1 YKYNDELTMTFMTS
15 NLIGGFFT
23 RLEASRKYIFGAASV
38 YGTSNDSIVRG
49 AFLVRGQEA
58 LPAFD
63 VAPDVESYEFTK
75 LDPKNPEDKKF
86 VEDMW
91 AWDAPIQPEGKEW
104 ADGKVFNTID
114 PTTICV
120 PVMVHFP
127 NEIWLGVTNYLKL
140 PTDVCTRKNEA
151 LDKDEKVTQQTLISL
166 CLVYKQLRAVFQPQ
180 LYCSFIKHQRPTAK
194 DRLLKSDSEW
204 LYKYYQQDERSFRAI
219 RKQTRLENFL
229 VTIIQRP
236 DLAAMVEQLR
246 VGSFTQDDTHEEV
259 FLHKATPPSAESGSS
274 ESTTYSGLMTYTI
287 AIKDFVPL
295 AEYIVAF
302 QKPPVKVP
310 SAFVKSLDRAI
321 ALRQKHNSWFKDIGR
336 SSKGDG
342 HTFFLGV
349 LEQVREILRSRM
361 PSDTVIDPMPQPLAS
376 LESKA
381 TSRTH
386 IRNAFMDLS
395 LNDPSG
401 ARDKYSDLTS
411 IPNYFKLPTEVDDEA
426 CYRVENFLMAEE
438 KDLAVHC
445 LSIDI
450 DPIIQSTWR
459 LCVQNKTY
467 SSRDSHVV
475 THRSTNLPFNCLC
488 MAERTGCPVFS

>member
-1 YKYNDELTMTFMTS
+1 MLPDSLRGSYAIYKEDTDSVATWL
-15 NLIGGFFT
+15 
-23 RLEASRKYIFGAASV
+23 AS
-38 YGTSNDSIVRG
+38 
-49 AFLVRGQEA
+49 
-58 LPAFD
+58 
-63 VAPDVESYEFTK
+63 
-75 LDPKNPEDKKF
+75 
-86 VEDMW
+86 
-91 AWDAPIQPEGKEW
+91 
-104 ADGKVFNTID
+104 
-114 PTTICV
+114 
-120 PVMVHFP
+120 
-127 NEIWLGVTNYLKL
+127 
-140 PTDVCTRKNEA
+140 
-151 LDKDEKVTQQTLISL
+151 
-166 CLVYKQLRAVFQPQ
+166 
-180 LYCSFIKHQRPTAK
+180 TAK
-194 DRLLKSDSEW
+194 ECGYPLDFLTETGDDLSSQKGSRLKC
-204 LYKYYQQDERSFRAI
+204 KA
-219 RKQTRLENFL
+219 RK
-229 VTIIQRP
+229 
-236 DLAAMVEQLR
+236 LA
-246 VGSFTQDDTHEEV
+246 
-259 FLHKATPPSAESGSS
+259 KAATSAESGSS
-274 ESTTYSGLMTYTI
+274 ESTAYSGLMTYTI
-287 AIKDFVPL
+287 AIKDFIPL

-310 SAFVKSLDRAI
+310 SAFIKSLDRAI

-349 LEQVREILRSRM
+349 LEQVCEILRSRM

-401 ARDKYSDLTS
+401 ARDKYADLTS

-438 KDLAVHC
+438 KYLAVHC